1 MSAGVAFPRG
11 FRASGVTAGFKP
23 SGQPDLALLLGD
35 RGTTAAGLFTTNR
48 VSAAPVQLS
57 KARLADGRGRAV
69 LVNSGQAN
77 AATGERGDEDARASS
92 AAVAGLLGVDPDDV
106 LPCSTGVIGEP
117 LRMEELEAGLPD
129 LVASLSPA
137 GGDAFARAIMTTDT
151 VPKTA
156 GSASGPFRVG
166 GAAKGVG
173 MIGPDLAGPPQ
184 ATMLA
189 FITTDAPVG
198 RADLQRIADERLK
211 PAFDALTVDGC
222 TSTNDTVLLLAS
234 GAAGGDAVP
243 AGTPAWDDLS
253 AAVGTAAD
261 SLVRQLIADGEGAT
275 HVLLVEVEGA
285 ASEHDAH
292 VVAKA
297 VADSPLVK
305 AAGFGGDPNPGRILQ
320 AVGSSGV
327 DVHPAR
333 IDVWLGGT
341 HLVEG
346 GAIPPSYFD
355 TDGLRAS
362 AAAAMAEPEYT
373 VLIRLGDGPGASHA
387 LGCDLSY
394 EYVRINGE
402 YTT

>member
-1 MSAGVAFPRG
+1 M
-11 FRASGVTAGFKP
+11 KP
-23 SGQPDLALLLGD
+23 SGEPDLALLLAEPGA
-35 RGTTAAGLFTTNR
+35 TAAGLFTTNR
-48 VSAAPVQLS
+48 VAASPVRLS
-57 KARLADGRGRAV
+57 RSRLALGRGRAV

-77 AATGERGDEDARASS
+77 AATGVRGDEDALAST
-92 AAVAGLLGVDPDDV
+92 AGLAELLGIEPDDV

-117 LRMEELEAGLPD
+117 IHREKLDAALPE
-129 LVASLSPA
+129 LVAALSPA
-137 GGDAFARAIMTTDT
+137 GGDAFARAILTTDT
-151 VPKTA
+151 RPKTA
-156 GSASGPFRVG
+156 GAEAGSFRVG

-173 MIGPDLAGPPQ
+173 MINPDLTGPPQ

-211 PAFDALTVDGC
+211 PSFHALTVDGC

-234 GAAGGDAVP
+234 GAAGDDVVA
-243 AGTPAWDDLS
+243 AGTPAWDELA
-253 AAVGTAAD
+253 AAVGIVAD
-261 SLVRQLIADGEGAT
+261 DLVRQLIADGEGAT

-285 ASEHDAH
+285 PSEADAR

-333 IDVWLGGT
+333 IDVWLGGA

-346 GAIPPSYFD
+346 GAIPPSYFE

-362 AAAAMAEPEYT
+362 AAAAMGSPEFT
-373 VLIRLGDGPGASHA
+373 VRIRVGDGPGASRA
-387 LGCDLSY
+387 IGCDLSY